1 MRENV
6 FKNKNTCF
14 IFLYL
19 FILLSALYTIGIF
32 DMFLKRDLLNEKY
45 DVGGFTFTGQSLSG
59 KFDGEGEINF
69 SDNSTY
75 KGNFKDVC
83 FDGDGIFKS
92 PDGWELSGTFDKG
105 NIFCGIL
112 KLKNGGSLS
121 YKDGEC
127 EYTSEN
133 GWRYVGKVNE
143 MGQTSQGT
151 FYYADGGVYN
161 GSFAQGLAEEEGV
174 YESKDRRIVYS
185 GTFDKGLFDGQGYL
199 STNGSIYRG
208 SFKEGF
214 PDGYGEYKSKEGW
227 TYKGPFNL
235 GVFDGNGTII
245 KEDGTEVSGSWEK
258 GRRVG

>member
-6 FKNKNTCF
+6 FRNKNICF

-32 DMFLKRDLLNEKY
+32 DMFLRRDLLNEKY

-69 SDNSTY
+69 SDSSTY
-75 KGNFKDVC
+75 KGNFKDGC

-92 PDGWELSGTFDKG
+92 PDGWELSGTFGKG

-121 YKDGEC
+121 YKDVEC

-161 GSFAQGLAEEEGV
+161 GSFAQGLAEEDGV

-185 GTFDKGLFDGQGYL
+185 GNLDKGLFDGQGYL

-227 TYKGPFNL
+227 TYKGPFSR